1 MRHFDQLAETDRLA
15 LFEELPGEFDLTSD
29 RTTLAHALGAT
40 LYVPATRSDLRGT
53 LSRRAAEGVRS
64 LVIDL
69 EDAVADHEVADAAL
83 VAGRTLAELA
93 TEQLPAL
100 LFVRVR
106 TPEHIAAI
114 GAVDPAE
121 LGALAGFVLPK
132 FTAATGARFLA
143 ETAAVSTGLG
153 RTVYAM
159 PVLETP
165 EVLYRETR
173 DEALSA
179 VRDLLA
185 QYREHILAVRLGAT
199 DLCGLYGIRRDRD
212 LTIYDVGVVA
222 ELISQVV
229 NHLGRTDGTGYAI
242 TGPVWEYFAGH
253 ERLFRPQ
260 LRATPFAEKA
270 ATRFRHRLVKDDA
283 DALLREV
290 VLDRANG
297 LTGKTVIHPSH
308 VPVVH
313 ALSVVPHEEYRD
325 ALDVLGSDLIA
336 VQASGYRNKMNE
348 TRPHRRWAQRVVDR
362 ASVFGVARDEVS
374 HVDILTALVAAQEME

>member
-1 MRHFDQLAETDRLA
+1 M
-15 LFEELPGEFDLTSD
+15 
-29 RTTLAHALGAT
+29 
-40 LYVPATRSDLRGT
+40 
-53 LSRRAAEGVRS
+53 
-64 LVIDL
+64 
-69 EDAVADHEVADAAL
+69 
-83 VAGRTLAELA
+83 A

-374 HVDILTALVAAQEME
+374 HVDILTALVAAQETE